1 MTNYVIELR
10 SQVMNGP
17 SSATYMSPMERRKR
31 QQEPFA
37 QLLAEKP
44 LNEVR
49 NNPYITIEDDVT
61 MHGPVGHVLI
71 YVNL

>member
-1 MTNYVIELR
+1 VYEWLLLK
-10 SQVMNGP
+10 QVMNGP

-49 NNPYITIEDDVT
+49 VNPYITIEDDVT
-61 MHGPVGHVLI
+61 MHGRRGSLCLSI
-71 YVNL
+71 GFA